1 MNDEKNK
8 VESNGAATEGESL
21 ESVQPGSASDSSSTQ
36 SNPSG
41 AASGESPPPLKKSP
55 KEKITGIIRRLNIYL
70 LLFILLVLIA
80 GIIAFV
86 AFQSS
91 RDSDNE
97 TVIQGQELTQEE
109 LEELAKTNTEIGDPK
124 STVTIASNAV
134 FNGRLLVRDSLDV
147 AGTIRV
153 GGALSL
159 PGITV
164 SGTSNFDIVQVA
176 STLSVAGNGS
186 VQGDLSIGGALTVSR
201 GASFG
206 GPISAPALNI
216 ETLSLNNDITLNR
229 HISTGG
235 GTPGSSAGGGVGG
248 GGTVSVGGS
257 DIAGTVTIN
266 TGGGA
271 TAGILANVQF
281 INGYGRTPHVV
292 ISPVGTGAAALDYYV
307 TRTPTGFSIG
317 TTNNPPAATSFS
329 FDYVVIN

>member
-1 MNDEKNK
+1 MNDDKDK
-8 VESNGAATEGESL
+8 VEPNGAATEGESL
-21 ESVQPGSASDSSSTQ
+21 ETVQ
-36 SNPSG
+36 SG
-41 AASGESPPPLKKSP
+41 ADSTSQSSQTNATPQDSPPPLKKSP
-55 KEKITGIIRRLNIYL
+55 KEKITGVIRRLNIYF
-70 LLFILLVLIA
+70 LLFILLLLVA

-91 RDSDNE
+91 KNSDNE

-176 STLSVAGNGS
+176 STLSVAGNSS
-186 VQGDLSIGGALTVSR
+186 VQGDSTVGGALTVSR

-216 ETLSLNNDITLNR
+216 ETLALNNDITLNR

-271 TAGILANVQF
+271 TAGILANIQF

-329 FDYVVIN
+329 FDYIVIN